1 MQANSGKLLN
11 RIVTR
16 ETYSLLQY
24 LNDAW
29 PWTGPR
35 ERQTLEQLQK
45 LAEEDKQET
54 RRFAMLLTRRRMVP
68 TGGWF
73 PEEFSETHYLA
84 LDHLLP
90 RLVRHQRW
98 TITESEKDLS
108 GATEPDIIEA
118 GLRLLDMKRRHL
130 IELERLTAEYA
141 DGKPVSTL
149 R

>member
-1 MQANSGKLLN
+1 MQTNSGKLLN

-24 LNDAW
+24 LSDAW
-29 PWTGPR
+29 PWIGPR

-45 LAEEDKQET
+45 LAEGEKQET
-54 RRFAMLLTRRRMVP
+54 RRLAMLLTRRRMVP

-90 RLVRHQRW
+90 RLASHQRW
-98 TITESEKDLS
+98 SITELEKDLA
-108 GATEPDIIEA
+108 GTTEPDIIEA
-118 GLRLLDMKRRHL
+118 GQRLLDMKRRHL
-130 IELERLTAEYA
+130 IVLERLASEYA
-141 DGKPVSTL
+141 DGKLVSTL